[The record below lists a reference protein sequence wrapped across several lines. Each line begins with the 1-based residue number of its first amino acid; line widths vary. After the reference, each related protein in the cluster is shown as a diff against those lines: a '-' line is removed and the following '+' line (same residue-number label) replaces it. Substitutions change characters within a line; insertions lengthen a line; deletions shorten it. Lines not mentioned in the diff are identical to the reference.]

1 MTMVQRSSCILKPV
15 MQIVLIKTGYLD
27 QNLRVHN
34 VQATTINCDGFSNA
48 QLRQYTIDMDGGHAQ
63 SIGKYDLA

>member
-1 MTMVQRSSCILKPV
+1 

-48 QLRQYTIDMDGGHAQ
+48 QLRQYTIDMDGGNAQ